1 MLERELVMVGK
12 TSFDYSGES
21 TIVTG
26 STRGIGR
33 GIAAELADHDANVA
47 IVAKTRSDI
56 EETVDDLST
65 NGTGEVIGIP
75 TNLSNSA
82 EIEAMVTEVTD
93 VFGQVDLL
101 VNNAAVWP
109 EEDSMVEASLETWD
123 WTMAVNVRAQWYA
136 SMLVANRMIDDEIR
150 GNIVNV
156 TSQTGDRRTGGR
168 GFYGVSNTAVNGLTW
183 RMAHDLAEFG
193 IRVNAIST
201 DMTDTSQLRY
211 EAEQI
216 AANDPDR
223 TADGVY
229 EEWADSLPIGR
240 LGTPRDLASAVLFLA
255 SDRAEYVVGTILR
268 VSGGGNLQ

>member
-1 MLERELVMVGK
+1 MVGR
-12 TSFDYSGES
+12 TTFDYSGES
-21 TIVTG
+21 AIVTG

-33 GIAAELADHDANVA
+33 GIASTLADHNADVA

-56 EETVDDLST
+56 EKTVDELSSHGDGDIVGVPTDLSDPDEVEEMV
-65 NGTGEVIGIP
+65 NEAIRAFGEI
-75 TNLSNSA
+75 
-82 EIEAMVTEVTD
+82 
-93 VFGQVDLL
+93 DLL

-109 EEDSMVEASLETWD
+109 EEGNMVDASLEDWD
-123 WTMAVNVRAQWYA
+123 WTMGVNVRAQYYA
-136 SMLVANRMIDDEIR
+136 STLVANHMIDNEME

-168 GFYGVSNTAVNGLTW
+168 GLYGVSNTAVNGLTW

-216 AANDPDR
+216 AAGDSSQ
-223 TADGVY
+223 TADDVY
-229 EEWADSLPIGR
+229 EEWADSLPAGR
-240 LGTPRDLASAVLFLA
+240 LGEPRDLANAVLFLA
-255 SDRAEYVVGTILR
+255 SDRAEYVIGTILR